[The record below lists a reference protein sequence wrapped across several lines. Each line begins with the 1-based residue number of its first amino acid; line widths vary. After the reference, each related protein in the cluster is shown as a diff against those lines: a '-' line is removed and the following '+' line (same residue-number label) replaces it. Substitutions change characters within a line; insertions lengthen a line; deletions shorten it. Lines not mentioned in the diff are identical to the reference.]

1 MITNTISSISSV
13 FPCESCTHRGICKYE
28 DDVMSFV
35 RHTKLPEQECLSIK
49 YECKYKT
56 YTNLFGGYGNF
67 ELNKISDTTTN
78 NGTTSRPYDIDTKVT
93 KISNTN
99 TCGTTSHTYTID
111 TSSKCIDKI

>member
-1 MITNTISSISSV
+1 MITNTISSVSSV
-13 FPCESCTHRGICKYE
+13 FPCDNCTHRGICKYE

-67 ELNKISDTTTN
+67 EVNKSINTNSD
-78 NGTTSRPYDIDTKVT
+78 TTSRPYTIDTKLT

-99 TCGTTSHTYTID
+99 SDSTSHPYTID
-111 TSSKCIDKI
+111 TSSKCLDKI

>member
-1 MITNTISSISSV
+1 MITNTISSV
-13 FPCESCTHRGICKYE
+13 FPCDNCTHRGICKYE

-56 YTNLFGGYGNF
+56 YTNLFGGYVNF
-67 ELNKISDTTTN
+67 EVNKISDTTN

-99 TCGTTSHTYTID
+99 SDSTSCPYTID

>member
-1 MITNTISSISSV
+1 MITNTISSV
-13 FPCESCTHRGICKYE
+13 FPCDNCTHRGICKYE

-35 RHTKLPEQECLSIK
+35 RRAILPEQECLSIK

-67 ELNKISDTTTN
+67 ELNKISDTTN
-78 NGTTSRPYDIDTKVT
+78 NGTTSRPSDINTKVT
-93 KISNTN
+93 KISNTD
-99 TCGTTSHTYTID
+99 TCGTTSHLYTFD

>member
-1 MITNTISSISSV
+1 MIMNTISYVSSV
-13 FPCESCTHRGICKYE
+13 FPCDNCTHRGICKYE

-35 RHTKLPEQECLSIK
+35 RRVKLPEQECLSIK

-67 ELNKISDTTTN
+67 EL
-78 NGTTSRPYDIDTKVT
+78 T

-99 TCGTTSHTYTID
+99 TCGTTSHPYTID
-111 TSSKCIDKI
+111 TSSECIDKI

>member
-1 MITNTISSISSV
+1 MITNTISSVSSV
-13 FPCESCTHRGICKYE
+13 FPCDNCTHRCICKYE

-35 RHTKLPEQECLSIK
+35 RRIKPPEQECLSIK

-67 ELNKISDTTTN
+67 ELNKISDTTN
-78 NGTTSRPYDIDTKVT
+78 NGTTSRPYDINTKVT

-99 TCGTTSHTYTID
+99 SDSTSCPYTID

>member
-1 MITNTISSISSV
+1 MITNSISYVSSV
-13 FPCESCTHRGICKYE
+13 FPCENCTHRGICKYE

-35 RHTKLPEQECLSIK
+35 RRAKLPEQECLSIK

-67 ELNKISDTTTN
+67 ELNKISYTTN

-99 TCGTTSHTYTID
+99 SDSTSRPYTIN
-111 TSSKCIDKI
+111 TSSECIDKI

>member
-1 MITNTISSISSV
+1 MITNTISSVSSF
-13 FPCESCTHRGICKYE
+13 FPCENCTHRGICKYE
-28 DDVMSFV
+28 DEVMSFV
-35 RHTKLPEQECLSIK
+35 RCAKLPEQECLSIK

-56 YTNLFGGYGNF
+56 YTNLVVGYGNF
-67 ELNKISDTTTN
+67 ELNKISDTTN

-99 TCGTTSHTYTID
+99 SDSTSCPYTID

>member
-1 MITNTISSISSV
+1 MITNTISYV
-13 FPCESCTHRGICKYE
+13 FPCENCTHRGICKYE

-35 RHTKLPEQECLSIK
+35 RRAKLPEQECLSIK

-67 ELNKISDTTTN
+67 ELNKISDTTN

-99 TCGTTSHTYTID
+99 SDTTSRPYTID

>member
-1 MITNTISSISSV
+1 MITNTISYV
-13 FPCESCTHRGICKYE
+13 FPCDNCTHRGICKYE
-28 DDVMSFV
+28 DDVVRVV
-35 RHTKLPEQECLSIK
+35 RHTKLPEQKCLSIR

-67 ELNKISDTTTN
+67 ELNKISDTTN

-93 KISNTN
+93 KITN
-99 TCGTTSHTYTID
+99 TYGTTSHPYTID

>member
-1 MITNTISSISSV
+1 MITNSISYVSSV
-13 FPCESCTHRGICKYE
+13 FPCDNCTHRGICKYE

-67 ELNKISDTTTN
+67 ELNKISDTTN
-78 NGTTSRPYDIDTKVT
+78 NGTTSRPYDINTKVT
-93 KISNTN
+93 KISYTN
-99 TCGTTSHTYTID
+99 SDSTSHPYTID

>member
-1 MITNTISSISSV
+1 MITNTISSV
-13 FPCESCTHRGICKYE
+13 FPCENCTHRGICKYE

-35 RHTKLPEQECLSIK
+35 RCAKLPEQECLSIS

-56 YTNLFGGYGNF
+56 STNLFNGYKDF
-67 ELNKISDTTTN
+67 EL
-78 NGTTSRPYDIDTKVT
+78 T

-99 TCGTTSHTYTID
+99 GCTTSRPYTID

>member
-1 MITNTISSISSV
+1 MITTNSSSI
-13 FPCESCTHRGICKYE
+13 FPCENCTHRGICKYE

-35 RHTKLPEQECLSIK
+35 RCAKLPEQECLSIR

-56 YTNLFGGYGNF
+56 YASLFNGYRDF
-67 ELNKISDTTTN
+67 EL
-78 NGTTSRPYDIDTKVT
+78 T

-99 TCGTTSHTYTID
+99 TCGTTSHPYTID

>member
-1 MITNTISSISSV
+1 MITNTISYL
-13 FPCESCTHRGICKYE
+13 FPCENCTHRGICKYE

-35 RHTKLPEQECLSIK
+35 RRAKLPEQECLSIK

-67 ELNKISDTTTN
+67 ELNKISDITI
-78 NGTTSRPYDIDTKVT
+78 NGTTSHPYDIDTKVT

-99 TCGTTSHTYTID
+99 SDSTSRPYTID